1 MREVIRRREMLT
13 ASLDFGGTTINL
25 ADYAT
30 TGLVAVAVGPRGN
43 GKTNAGLLVSEQLA
57 QQGWVSVLIDPE
69 QELQALYGKPVRDA
83 DELLRRLVERTH
95 PIVVVEARDASEF
108 VPYGEAILKAADDER
123 KPMFVMLDEG
133 QLWSA
138 TRKRSSDIGRA
149 SDIVNDM
156 VGRGRKRALDLFVT
170 ALRYS
175 GTLHRSI
182 FSNKNLTLIG
192 CQEDPSAWA
201 AMAPQFRSTKLDF
214 ADLNALA
221 PGEFFCLH
229 RRGIEKVRM
238 PMAGRLQE
246 AGAPKAKRINRALP
260 ANYTQ
265 WDRALRAIP
274 TERLRRLNPE
284 VTELLG
290 SVAGLSA
297 QQMATG
303 HSALADE
310 LAVRS

>member
-1 MREVIRRREMLT
+1 MREVIRRKEMLS
-13 ASLDFGGTTINL
+13 ASLDFGGTTIDL

-57 QQGWVSVLIDPE
+57 AQGWVSVLIDPE

-83 DELLRRLVERTH
+83 DELLNRLVERKH

-123 KPMFVMLDEG
+123 KPLFVMLDEG

-192 CQEDPSAWA
+192 CQEDPSAWS
-201 AMAPQFRSTKLDF
+201 AMAPQFRSTKLEF

-238 PMAGRLQE
+238 PMAGKLME
-246 AGAPKAKRINRALP
+246 AGAPKAKRVTRALP

-274 TERLRRLNPE
+274 SDRLSKLNPD
-284 VTELLG
+284 VVELLG
-290 SVAGLSA
+290 SVAGLTP

-303 HSALADE
+303 QTALADE
-310 LAVRS
+310 MAVR